1 MTALDAPYLQ
11 ITEMKISGAR
21 GLALSGCLDVTSATR
36 LTEAVEF
43 AVWGTQGAF
52 VLDLTELAFLD
63 STGLHALLRAR
74 AILAREDRSLAL
86 LCPPGVARR
95 VLDLAGTLDT
105 FAAYSSAEALEAAL
119 VPPRARIRR
128 RMAELSG
135 KAVAITGASS
145 GIGEATALTLAK
157 AGASV
162 ALGARRKD
170 RIDELAARIEDEGG
184 TAVALEVDVSD
195 EEAARGFIAAAHER
209 LGRLDTLVNNA
220 GVMLL
225 GPVEQ
230 ADSGDWRTM
239 INVNLLGVLYCT
251 HAALPIML
259 GQESGDIV
267 NISSVAGRFARAG
280 NAVYAATKFGVGAFS
295 EGLRNEVTE
304 RGVRVTL
311 IEPGFVDTELQS
323 HNTGAVL
330 ETLEA
335 MREHLRDPLRAQDIA
350 NGILYAVSQPPNV
363 SINEVLIRPTRQ
375 TR

>member
-1 MTALDAPYLQ
+1 
-11 ITEMKISGAR
+11 
-21 GLALSGCLDVTSATR
+21 
-36 LTEAVEF
+36 
-43 AVWGTQGAF
+43 
-52 VLDLTELAFLD
+52 
-63 STGLHALLRAR
+63 
-74 AILAREDRSLAL
+74 
-86 LCPPGVARR
+86 
-95 VLDLAGTLDT
+95 
-105 FAAYSSAEALEAAL
+105 
-119 VPPRARIRR
+119 
-128 RMAELSG
+128 MAELSG

-195 EEAARGFIAAAHER
+195 EAAARGFVEAAHER

-230 ADSGDWRTM
+230 ADSEDWRTM
-239 INVNLLGVLYCT
+239 VNVNLLGLMYCT

-295 EGLRNEVTE
+295 EGLRNEITE

-323 HNTGAVL
+323 HNTGEVL
-330 ETLEA
+330 ETLDA

-350 NGILYAVSQPPNV
+350 NGILYAVSQPPHV